1 MSSFDEREKGFEN
14 KFANEQTM
22 EFRAQARRNKLLGLW
37 AAEEM
42 GLNGAEADA
51 YAADLVKADL
61 EEPGDEDVFRKLR
74 ADFDARGV
82 DHSDHVIRTKMDHLM
97 DEARA
102 QLRS

>member
-37 AAEEM
+37 AAGEM
-42 GLNGAEADA
+42 GLSAADADA
-51 YAADLVKADL
+51 YAAALVKADL

-74 ADFDARGV
+74 TDFDANGV